1 MNLLYDRYFF
11 KMVQYVVVKFSY
23 LILEQLLTVR
33 NKSYP
38 GAMTANIRI
47 TPTKQKLLD
56 QISQTSLSN

>member
-1 MNLLYDRYFF
+1 
-11 KMVQYVVVKFSY
+11 MVQYVVVKFSY